1 MLFRLSFLFFL
12 SLLSLQAF
20 AQQQYKVG
28 LIGFYNFENLFDTLD
43 APDVRDEEFTPTG
56 SNLWNTEKYLEKLH
70 NLSRV
75 VSELGTSITPDGVS
89 ILGVSEVENRK
100 VLEDFVK
107 QPLIRDRN
115 YQVVHHDSPDERGI
129 DVALLYNP
137 KYFEVLGTKAMPLII
152 YRDSGERDYTRDV
165 FLVSGLYDGE
175 PLHIMVN
182 HWPSRSGGE
191 AASQPFRN
199 AAAMIC
205 KAAADSLMR
214 EDPYAKV
221 IIMGDLNDDPISPSV
236 KKILNAQREKESVRR
251 GGLYNPMYNLFKKG
265 IGTLAY
271 RDAWSLF
278 DQILL
283 SYGFVSKRAEGYKYY
298 KVFVH
303 NEPYL
308 LQSSGQYAGY
318 PFRTF
323 GGGAYLGGYSDHF
336 AVYVALVKEVSPKPP
351 SVPPGGGG

>member
-1 MLFRLSFLFFL
+1 MLYRLSILFF
-12 SLLSLQAF
+12 SLFLSLQAV

-28 LIGFYNFENLFDTLD
+28 VIGFYNFENLFDTLD
-43 APDVRDEEFTPTG
+43 APDVRDEEFTPSG
-56 SNLWNTEKYLEKLH
+56 SNAWDTKKYLEKLH

-75 VSELGTSITPDGVS
+75 VSELGTQVTPDGVAV
-89 ILGVSEVENRK
+89 LGVSEVENRK
-100 VLEDFVK
+100 VLEDFVQ
-107 QPLIRDRN
+107 QPLIKDRN
-115 YQVVHHDSPDERGI
+115 YQIVHHDSPDERGI

-137 KYFEVLGTKAMPLII
+137 KYFKVLGTRVMPLMI
-152 YRDSGERDYTRDV
+152 YRDNGERDFTRDV
-165 FLVSGLYDGE
+165 LLVSGLFDGE
-175 PLHIMVN
+175 PIHVMVN

-205 KAAADSLMR
+205 KAAADSLMK
-214 EDPYAKV
+214 EDPFAK
-221 IIMGDLNDDPISPSV
+221 ILIMGDLNDDPISPSV
-236 KKILNAQREKESVRR
+236 RKILNAQPEKESVRR
-251 GGLYNPMYNLFKKG
+251 GSLYNPMYNLFRKG

-283 SYGFVSKRAEGYKYY
+283 SYGLVTKRSGGYKFY
-298 KVFVH
+298 KVFIH

-308 LQSSGQYAGY
+308 LQSTGQFAGY

-336 AVYVALVKEVSPKPP
+336 AVYVALVKAVEP
-351 SVPPGGGG
+351 

>member
-1 MLFRLSFLFFL
+1 MLARSLFFL
-12 SLLSLQAF
+12 LLLFFSLQAN

-28 LIGFYNFENLFDTLD
+28 IIGFYNFENLFDTLD
-43 APDVRDEEFTPTG
+43 APDVRDGEFTPSG
-56 SNLWNTEKYLEKLH
+56 SNAWNTEKYLEKLQ
-70 NLSRV
+70 NLSKV
-75 VSELGTSITPDGVS
+75 VSELGASLTPDGVS

-100 VLEDFVK
+100 VLEDFVQ
-107 QPLIRDRN
+107 QPLIRNRN
-115 YQVVHHDSPDERGI
+115 YQIVHHDSPDERGI

-137 KYFEVLGTKAMPLII
+137 KYFTVLGTKAMPLLI
-152 YRDSGERDYTRDV
+152 YRDNGERDFTRDV

-175 PLHIMVN
+175 PMHIMVN

-191 AASQPFRN
+191 SASQPFRN

-205 KAAADSLMR
+205 KNTADSLMQ
-214 EDPYAKV
+214 EDPNAKV

-236 KKILNAQREKESVRR
+236 KKVLNAQRDKESVRK

-283 SYGFVSKRAEGYKYY
+283 SYGFVNDKAEGYKYY
-298 KVFVH
+298 KVFIH

-318 PFRTF
+318 PFRSY
-323 GGGAYLGGYSDHF
+323 GGGAYMGGYSDHF
-336 AVYVALVKEVSPKPP
+336 AVYVALVKEVEPHSIPPK
-351 SVPPGGGG
+351 GGGG

>member
-1 MLFRLSFLFFL
+1 MLFLRPLFLP
-12 SLLSLQAF
+12 LLLLAALQAG

-28 LIGFYNFENLFDTLD
+28 AIGFYNFENLFDTLD
-43 APDVRDEEFTPTG
+43 APDVRDEEFTPGG
-56 SNLWNTEKYLEKLH
+56 SNAWNTEKYLEKLH

-75 VSELGTSITPDGVS
+75 VSELATEVTPDGVS
-89 ILGVSEVENRK
+89 VLGVSEVENRK
-100 VLEDFVK
+100 VLEDFVR
-107 QPLIRDRN
+107 QPLVKGRN
-115 YQVVHHDSPDERGI
+115 YQIVHHDSPDERGI

-137 KYFEVLGTKAMPLII
+137 KYFKVLGTKAMPLLI
-152 YRDSGERDYTRDV
+152 YRENGERDFTRDV
-165 FLVSGLYDGE
+165 LLVSGLYDGE

-205 KAAADSLMR
+205 KNAADSLMQ
-214 EDPYAKV
+214 EDPNAKI
-221 IIMGDLNDDPISPSV
+221 IIMGDLNDDPTSPSV
-236 KKILNAQREKESVRR
+236 KKILNAEREKESVRK

-283 SYGFVSKRAEGYKYY
+283 SYGLANSKVGGYQYF
-298 KVFVH
+298 KVHIH

-308 LQSSGQYAGY
+308 LQKSGQFAGY
-318 PFRTF
+318 PFRSF

-336 AVYVALVKEVSPKPP
+336 AVYVVLVKAVE
-351 SVPPGGGG
+351 

>member
-1 MLFRLSFLFFL
+1 MLSRLLFL
-12 SLLSLQAF
+12 SLLIMTLSSRAD
-20 AQQQYKVG
+20 AQHQYKVG
-28 LIGFYNFENLFDTLD
+28 IIGFYNFENLFDTLD
-43 APDVRDEEFTPTG
+43 APDIRDEEFTPSG
-56 SNLWNTEKYLEKLH
+56 SNLWNTEKYQVKLH
-70 NLSRV
+70 NLARV
-75 VSELGTSITPDGVS
+75 VSELGTQITPDGVS

-100 VLEDFVK
+100 VLEDFVQ
-107 QPLIRDRN
+107 QPAIKDRN
-115 YQVVHHDSPDERGI
+115 YQIVHHDSPDERGI

-137 KYFEVLGTKAMPLII
+137 KYFKLLGTKAMPLVI
-152 YRDSGERDYTRDV
+152 YRDSGERDFTRDV

-175 PLHIMVN
+175 LIHIMVN

-205 KAAADSLMR
+205 KNAADSLMQ
-214 EDPYAKV
+214 EDPNAKV

-236 KKILNAQREKESVRR
+236 KKILNAKRDKEAVSR
-251 GGLYNPMYNLFKKG
+251 GGFYNPMYNLFKKG

-283 SYGFVSKRAEGYKYY
+283 SYGLVNEKAEGYKFY
-298 KVFVH
+298 KVFIH

-308 LQSSGQYAGY
+308 LQTGGQYAGY

-323 GGGAYLGGYSDHF
+323 GGGAYMGGYSDHF
-336 AVYVALVKEVSPKPP
+336 AVYVALVKAVE
-351 SVPPGGGG
+351 

>member
-1 MLFRLSFLFFL
+1 MKTIYFCLCLSLFLSFPLI
-12 SLLSLQAF
+12 

-28 LIGFYNFENLFDTLD
+28 AIGFYNFENLFDTLD
-43 APDVRDEEFTPTG
+43 APDIRDTEFTPSGRNVWDTK
-56 SNLWNTEKYLEKLH
+56 KYQAKLQ
-70 NLSRV
+70 NLSQV
-75 VSELGTSITPDGVS
+75 VSELAKDISPDGVA
-89 ILGVSEVENRK
+89 ILGVAEVENRK

-107 QPLIRDRN
+107 EPKVKARN
-115 YQVVHHDSPDERGI
+115 YQIVHQDSPDERGI

-137 KYFEVLGTKAMPLII
+137 KYFELQGFKAMPLII
-152 YRDSGERDYTRDV
+152 YRDNDEQDFTRDV
-165 FLVSGLYDGE
+165 LLVSGLYDGE
-175 PLHIMVN
+175 PMHFLVN

-205 KAAADSLMR
+205 KNTCDSLLQ
-214 EDPYAKV
+214 EDPTAKI

-236 KKILNAQREKESVRR
+236 KNILNAKRKKEAVSP
-251 GGLYNPMYNLFKKG
+251 GGLYNPMYNLFRKG

-283 SYGFVSKRAEGYKYY
+283 SHALVDRKGEGYQFY
-298 KVFVH
+298 KVFIH

-308 LQSSGQYAGY
+308 LQKSGQYAGY
-318 PFRTF
+318 PFRSF
-323 GGGAYLGGYSDHF
+323 GGGSYMGGYSDHF
-336 AVYVALVKEVSPKPP
+336 AVYVALVKAVD
-351 SVPPGGGG
+351 

>member
-1 MLFRLSFLFFL
+1 MPFRPLFL
-12 SLLSLQAF
+12 SLFLLLAF
-20 AQQQYKVG
+20 QSYSQQQYKVG
-28 LIGFYNFENLFDTLD
+28 AIGFYNFENLFDTLD
-43 APDVRDEEFTPTG
+43 APDIRDEEFTPSG
-56 SNLWNTEKYLEKLH
+56 SNVWNTEKYLAKLH

-75 VSELGTSITPDGVS
+75 VSELATDITPDGVS

-100 VLEDFVK
+100 VLEDFVG
-107 QPLIRDRN
+107 QPLVRDRN
-115 YQVVHHDSPDERGI
+115 YQIVHHDSPDERGV

-137 KYFEVLGTKAMPLII
+137 KYFKLLGARAMPLVI
-152 YRDSGERDYTRDV
+152 YRENGERDFTRDV
-165 FLVSGLYDGE
+165 LLVSGLFDGE
-175 PLHIMVN
+175 PMHIMVN

-205 KAAADSLMR
+205 KAAADSLMQ
-214 EDPYAKV
+214 EDPNAK
-221 IIMGDLNDDPISPSV
+221 ILIMGDLNDDPISPSV
-236 KKILNAQREKESVRR
+236 RKILNAQREKEPAGR

-283 SYGFVSKRAEGYKYY
+283 SHGFVNEEAEGYKYY
-298 KVFVH
+298 KVFIY

-308 LQSSGQYAGY
+308 LQQSGQFAGY

-336 AVYVALVKEVSPKPP
+336 PVYVALVKAVE
-351 SVPPGGGG
+351 

>member
-1 MLFRLSFLFFL
+1 MHSKPIFL
-12 SLLSLQAF
+12 SLLLLLSLQAV

-28 LIGFYNFENLFDTLD
+28 VIGFYNFENLFDTLD
-43 APDVRDEEFTPTG
+43 APDIRDEEFTPAG
-56 SNLWNTEKYLEKLH
+56 SNAWNTEKYLEKLH

-75 VSELGTSITPDGVS
+75 VSELATDITPDGVS

-100 VLEDFVK
+100 VLEDFVQ
-107 QPLIRDRN
+107 QPLVKGRN
-115 YQVVHHDSPDERGI
+115 YQIVHHDSPDERGI

-137 KYFEVLGTKAMPLII
+137 KYFEVLGTKAMPLLI
-152 YRDSGERDYTRDV
+152 YRDGGERDFTRDV
-165 FLVSGLYDGE
+165 LLVSGLYDGE

-205 KAAADSLMR
+205 KAAADSLMQ
-214 EDPYAKV
+214 EDPNAK
-221 IIMGDLNDDPISPSV
+221 ILIMGDLNDDPISPSV
-236 KKILNAQREKESVRR
+236 KKILNAQREKGAVRK
-251 GGLYNPMYNLFKKG
+251 GGLYNPAYNLFKKG

-283 SYGFVSKRAEGYKYY
+283 SYGLVNGNTEGYQFYKYSVY
-298 KVFVH
+298 

-308 LQSSGQYAGY
+308 LQSSGPYAGY
-318 PFRTF
+318 PFRSYSW
-323 GGGAYLGGYSDHF
+323 GSYIGGYSDHF
-336 AVYVALVKEVSPKPP
+336 AVYVALVKAVER
-351 SVPPGGGG
+351 

>member
-1 MLFRLSFLFFL
+1 MHLKTLFL
-12 SLLSLQAF
+12 SSLLLLCLQAG

-28 LIGFYNFENLFDTLD
+28 AIGFYNFENLFDTLD
-43 APDVRDEEFTPTG
+43 APDVRDEEFTPAGRNVWDTQ
-56 SNLWNTEKYLEKLH
+56 KYLEKLQ

-75 VSELGTSITPDGVS
+75 VSELATDITPDGVS
-89 ILGVSEVENRK
+89 ILGVAEVENRK
-100 VLEDFVK
+100 VLEDFVQ
-107 QPLIRDRN
+107 QPLVKGRN
-115 YQVVHHDSPDERGI
+115 YQIVHHDSPDERGI

-137 KYFEVLGTKAMPLII
+137 KYFKVLGAKAMPLLI
-152 YRDSGERDYTRDV
+152 YRDNGERDFTRDV
-165 FLVSGLYDGE
+165 LLVSGLYDGE

-205 KAAADSLMR
+205 KAAADSLMQ
-214 EDPYAKV
+214 EDPNAKV
-221 IIMGDLNDDPISPSV
+221 LIMGDLNDDPISPSV
-236 KKILNAQREKESVRR
+236 KTILNAQRKKEAVRK

-283 SYGFVSKRAEGYKYY
+283 SYGLVNGKTEGYQFY
-298 KVFVH
+298 KVFIY

-308 LQSSGQYAGY
+308 LQSSGQFAGY
-318 PFRTF
+318 PFRSF
-323 GGGAYLGGYSDHF
+323 GGGAYMGGYSDHF
-336 AVYVALVKEVSPKPP
+336 AVYVALVKAVE
-351 SVPPGGGG
+351 